1 MLSYFLFVEEC
12 TQANFPPSHIR
23 VSNLPMTDSPKV
35 RLKSGRQ
42 ASVSYEHLIIPI
54 GSISGNLHMPT
65 QSLQNKVQIQRQR
78 RAWFNQTPKHYED
91 QTHSTCVKQ
100 NTRDWRKGRDN
111 TNTLFLSL
119 LSPLPPFFL
128 LFFFVFLLTQLQ
140 VSQVRLPLGW
150 ASSVMWACV
159 CSSHRGWRVRVCKRG
174 MDK

>member
-42 ASVSYEHLIIPI
+42 VSVSYEHLIIPI
-54 GSISGNLHMPT
+54 GSISGNLHMLT

-128 LFFFVFLLTQLQ
+128 LFFLF
-140 VSQVRLPLGW
+140 SCWHSCKSVRLD
-150 ASSVMWACV
+150 
-159 CSSHRGWRVRVCKRG
+159 SHS
-174 MDK
+174 DEPHL